1 MYKAFRSVR
10 RPFSRLI
17 LHWRGLGTIAN
28 QEDDHRNDE
37 EDMDEAADGVGR
49 DQPYEPQYEQDDKDG
64 PQHQGLL
71 APPSW
76 GGVEVVVY
84 AAESL

>member
-1 MYKAFRSVR
+1 VR
-10 RPFSRLI
+10 CFPVT
-17 LHWRGLGTIAN
+17 HEGLRHLRDGSSALEKLN

-37 EDMDEAADGVGR
+37 EEMDEAADGVGR
-49 DQPYEPQYEQDDKDG
+49 DQPYEPQYEQDDNDG